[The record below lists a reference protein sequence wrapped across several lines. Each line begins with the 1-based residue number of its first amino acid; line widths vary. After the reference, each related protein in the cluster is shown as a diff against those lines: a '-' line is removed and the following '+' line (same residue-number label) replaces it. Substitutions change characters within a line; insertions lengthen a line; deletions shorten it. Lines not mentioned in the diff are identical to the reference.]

1 MALATRVAS
10 QSVRLGVGVGV
21 GASTS
26 APKLVQELLCSSS
39 SSSSSSSAAAA
50 LLRNNAQRGGT
61 LALAFTY
68 AKGFSVLRPLEERQG
83 RETREGGRGR
93 GDSFSAASASS
104 AALTQTAGELE
115 LEKVKKKESSAKGL
129 QDKPAKK
136 KARPAAR
143 KSRLRKIAPITLTES
158 AAERIRML
166 LGKRSKAYLRLGV
179 RTRGW

>member
-1 MALATRVAS
+1 MGVEGEMALATRVAS
-10 QSVRLGVGVGV
+10 QSVRLGVGV

-115 LEKVKKKESSAKGL
+115 LEKVKKK
-129 QDKPAKK
+129 
-136 KARPAAR
+136 
-143 KSRLRKIAPITLTES
+143 
-158 AAERIRML
+158 
-166 LGKRSKAYLRLGV
+166 
-179 RTRGW
+179 

>member
-26 APKLVQELLCSSS
+26 APKLVQELLC
-39 SSSSSSSAAAA
+39 SSSSSSAAAA

>member
-26 APKLVQELLCSSS
+26 APKLVQELLCS